1 MKNTAEMTLGSLFDG
16 IAGFPLAARRQ
27 GIKTVWVSE
36 IEPDCIDIAK
46 RHFPEALQL
55 GDITQIDGAKIP
67 VVDIISFGSPK
78 GTPYFLWRP
87 GRGYDSC
94 LCVCFHLFSQV
105 RVAVMKLR
113 EFLTVFE
120 QSDRLRIVKNE
131 KDVYTGFLALMAHA
145 GNMETLMD
153 AEVKRFRPTPE
164 IRHKEWQKR
173 GLMAPLQPQE
183 TPEYSFSDLQ
193 MNLYNTIY
201 L

>member
-1 MKNTAEMTLGSLFDG
+1 MKQRTLYQVRVTQEIPFCDYDEDGEETRVSSGRIEEYVAGRFSAEHNAKLF
-16 IAGFPLAARRQ
+16 A
-27 GIKTVWVSE
+27 
-36 IEPDCIDIAK
+36 
-46 RHFPEALQL
+46 EALENKIAEES
-55 GDITQIDGAKIP
+55 GYVTNCFTPKVSIIKITQI
-67 VVDIISFGSPK
+67 
-78 GTPYFLWRP
+78 WRP
-87 GRGYDSC
+87 GRGYDNC
-94 LCVCFHLFSQV
+94 LCMCFHLFSQV

-113 EFLTVFE
+113 EFLAVFE

-145 GNMETLMD
+145 GNMEALMD
-153 AEVKRFRPTPE
+153 AEVKRFRPIPE

>member
-1 MKNTAEMTLGSLFDG
+1 MTNLEVFLL
-16 IAGFPLAARRQ
+16 IAVLLILIGGGVILYLALAGLAIIYSMGANESPRGRR
-27 GIKTVWVSE
+27 I
-36 IEPDCIDIAK
+36 
-46 RHFPEALQL
+46 F
-55 GDITQIDGAKIP
+55 
-67 VVDIISFGSPK
+67 FGV
-78 GTPYFLWRP
+78 L

-94 LCVCFHLFSQV
+94 LCVCFHLFAQV

-145 GNMETLMD
+145 GNMEALMD

-183 TPEYSFSDLQ
+183 TPDYSFSDLQ

>member
-1 MKNTAEMTLGSLFDG
+1 MTNLEVFLLIVILLIVIGGGVILYLAL
-16 IAGFPLAARRQ
+16 AGLA
-27 GIKTVWVSE
+27 IIYSM
-36 IEPDCIDIAK
+36 
-46 RHFPEALQL
+46 
-55 GDITQIDGAKIP
+55 GANE
-67 VVDIISFGSPK
+67 SPR
-78 GTPYFLWRP
+78 GPPYLLWRP
-87 GRGYDSC
+87 GRGYDNC
-94 LCVCFHLFSQV
+94 LCVCFHLFAQV

-131 KDVYTGFLALMAHA
+131 KDVYTGFLALMEHA
-145 GNMETLMD
+145 GDMEALMD

-164 IRHKEWQKR
+164 IRHKEWRKR

>member
-1 MKNTAEMTLGSLFDG
+1 
-16 IAGFPLAARRQ
+16 
-27 GIKTVWVSE
+27 
-36 IEPDCIDIAK
+36 
-46 RHFPEALQL
+46 
-55 GDITQIDGAKIP
+55 
-67 VVDIISFGSPK
+67 
-78 GTPYFLWRP
+78 
-87 GRGYDSC
+87 
-94 LCVCFHLFSQV
+94 
-105 RVAVMKLR
+105 MKLR

-145 GNMETLMD
+145 GNMEALMD

-173 GLMAPLQPQE
+173 GLMTQLQPQE

>member
-1 MKNTAEMTLGSLFDG
+1 MNLESEELNMEKIPEWIYAPTNFSPELEKTFEAVEKALGFKLFIWQKTFIANTTYRRSGRTTAE
-16 IAGFPLAARRQ
+16 I
-27 GIKTVWVSE
+27 
-36 IEPDCIDIAK
+36 
-46 RHFPEALQL
+46 
-55 GDITQIDGAKIP
+55 
-67 VVDIISFGSPK
+67 
-78 GTPYFLWRP
+78 
-87 GRGYDSC
+87 
-94 LCVCFHLFSQV
+94 
-105 RVAVMKLR
+105 LR

-131 KDVYTGFLALMAHA
+131 KDVYTGFLALMEHA
-145 GNMETLMD
+145 GDMEALMD

-164 IRHKEWQKR
+164 IRHKEWRKR

>member
-1 MKNTAEMTLGSLFDG
+1 
-16 IAGFPLAARRQ
+16 
-27 GIKTVWVSE
+27 
-36 IEPDCIDIAK
+36 
-46 RHFPEALQL
+46 
-55 GDITQIDGAKIP
+55 
-67 VVDIISFGSPK
+67 
-78 GTPYFLWRP
+78 
-87 GRGYDSC
+87 
-94 LCVCFHLFSQV
+94 
-105 RVAVMKLR
+105 MKLR

-131 KDVYTGFLALMAHA
+131 KAVYTGFLALMAHV
-145 GNMETLMD
+145 GNMEALMD

>member
-1 MKNTAEMTLGSLFDG
+1 MTNLEVFLL
-16 IAGFPLAARRQ
+16 IAVLLILIGGGVILYLALAGLAIIYSMGANESPRGRR
-27 GIKTVWVSE
+27 IFFW
-36 IEPDCIDIAK
+36 C
-46 RHFPEALQL
+46 
-55 GDITQIDGAKIP
+55 
-67 VVDIISFGSPK
+67 
-78 GTPYFLWRP
+78 P

-94 LCVCFHLFSQV
+94 LCVCFHLFAQV

-131 KDVYTGFLALMAHA
+131 KAVYTGFLALMAHV
-145 GNMETLMD
+145 GNMEALMD
-153 AEVKRFRPTPE
+153 AEVKRFRPIPE

>member
-1 MKNTAEMTLGSLFDG
+1 MTNLEVLALIVILLVVIGGGVILYLAL
-16 IAGFPLAARRQ
+16 AGLA
-27 GIKTVWVSE
+27 
-36 IEPDCIDIAK
+36 
-46 RHFPEALQL
+46 
-55 GDITQIDGAKIP
+55 
-67 VVDIISFGSPK
+67 IIYSS
-78 GTPYFLWRP
+78 
-87 GRGYDSC
+87 GYDNC
-94 LCVCFHLFSQV
+94 LCVCFRLFAQV

-131 KDVYTGFLALMAHA
+131 KDVYTGFLALMEHA
-145 GNMETLMD
+145 GDMEALMD

-164 IRHKEWQKR
+164 IRHKEWRKR